1 MRLAA
6 LATWVEGIGAPRM
19 APDGKPQT
27 RGVRPEYPVSTVHTN
42 GPTRHDRR
50 GERLEPLRTHLVRET
65 SIGVPAFGH
74 LVSYVKLSRGTVT
87 EPRRRL
93 QKTAMEGVARMPTPA
108 RSGALPTD
116 GYK

>member
-1 MRLAA
+1 
-6 LATWVEGIGAPRM
+6 M
-19 APDGKPQT
+19 APDGGPPT

-74 LVSYVKLSRGTVT
+74 LVSYVKVEWRHSN
-87 EPRRRL
+87 
-93 QKTAMEGVARMPTPA
+93 
-108 RSGALPTD
+108 
-116 GYK
+116 